1 MNQKHLNEKFSF
13 ISIFPVI
20 QLILC
25 LLNLVSF
32 SLCTTTTVDQT
43 DTRKNAVRSA
53 ASVGTSAHINSLQ
66 SSQDSGIKTQ
76 SALQTQT
83 SNGQTTYRV
92 TTPEFSSIT
101 QPHNAIYA
109 QPTPPTGGYFI
120 SVNPQNVPSAA
131 LGPG

>member
-1 MNQKHLNEKFSF
+1 MKYSHFFPIFS
-13 ISIFPVI
+13 VI

-53 ASVGTSAHINSLQ
+53 SVSVGTSAHINSLQ

-109 QPTPPTGGYFI
+109 QPTSPTGGYFI

-131 LGPG
+131 LSPG